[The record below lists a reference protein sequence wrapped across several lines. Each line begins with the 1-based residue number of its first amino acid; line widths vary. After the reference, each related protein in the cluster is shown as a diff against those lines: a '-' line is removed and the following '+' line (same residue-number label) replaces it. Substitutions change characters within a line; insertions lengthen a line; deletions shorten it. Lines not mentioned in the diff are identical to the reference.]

1 VSFVVKK
8 LFYHRVHKE
17 HKELHKNAANV
28 LEICVY
34 LRFLSA
40 FICEKS
46 FALRHLLSFSASR
59 FIQ

>member
-17 HKELHKNAANV
+17 HKVLHKDAENDLKISA
-28 LEICVY
+28 Y

-40 FICEKS
+40 QISEK
-46 FALRHLLSFSASR
+46 
-59 FIQ
+59 